1 MCMLCREKKK
11 KDAEASYYTPPP
23 VYMSD
28 DENEE
33 NGAALSD
40 SLPSVDA
47 DLKDSSEYKELVALL
62 KFKQHNEKKSNERI
76 VDPAE
81 AAQTITHEGYKVISI
96 HAIHRLHVHLLQ
108 CDSCGTEP
116 IVGPRW
122 HCSECTE
129 EEVDLCDTC
138 KVNNTFST
146 ALHSTQHSFNKV
158 EEAERIPY
166 YLDYNHQYSSEEP
179 NYLDPSFMSA

>member
-1 MCMLCREKKK
+1 VHVVCREKKK
-11 KDAEASYYTPPP
+11 KDTEASYYTPPP

-40 SLPSVDA
+40 SLPSLDA

-81 AAQTITHEGYKVISI
+81 AAQTVTHEGYKVSLLSMLSI
-96 HAIHRLHVHLLQ
+96 DTMFTCYSAIV
-108 CDSCGTEP
+108 
-116 IVGPRW
+116 
-122 HCSECTE
+122 
-129 EEVDLCDTC
+129 
-138 KVNNTFST
+138 
-146 ALHSTQHSFNKV
+146 V
-158 EEAERIPY
+158 EQ
-166 YLDYNHQYSSEEP
+166 N
-179 NYLDPSFMSA
+179 PS